1 MLTDAR
7 PSVHS
12 IKNSAVAMRRN
23 ARQGAAAQYTR
34 ANVNWRSWPHVLC
47 PLEEER
53 RDRQTVRVNFA
64 GAQGFP
70 TEIELLLLTGEV
82 MTLMSTA
89 VAGFSIWN

>member
-1 MLTDAR
+1 MDAPPILAGR
-7 PSVHS
+7 VGGGYPPV
-12 IKNSAVAMRRN
+12 
-23 ARQGAAAQYTR
+23 
-34 ANVNWRSWPHVLC
+34 P